1 MKFLTSKIH
10 DLSIEDGISKY
21 ITLKKKGAN
30 YQACCPFHDEKTPS
44 LSVSPVKG
52 IFTCFGC
59 GAKGDLIS
67 FVMQHQK
74 LEFIEAIKH
83 IADDHGIPY
92 EEKQYTPQEKKVIE
106 LKRLTVQEIL
116 EVNKSANEYFINSFL
131 EDSMVQEISYNKTP
145 SCQIHKEFMI
155 GYAPNKSQGLYLY
168 LKEKGYSLDVMVKAG
183 IVRKGTSRNYDFF
196 QDRIIYPITN
206 RSDDVIG
213 FGGKYI
219 GKKANMPKYLNTA
232 ETEAYD
238 KSSTLYGLSLAS
250 KSINEFD
257 YVNIVEGY
265 TDVHM
270 MNLAGAKNTVA
281 CCGTAITIDHIKL
294 LKKYSK
300 TVNLMLDGDNAGINA
315 SNKAGK
321 EFLTM
326 GCHVSITPLP
336 YGQDPCDLFRPS
348 L

>member
-1 MKFLTSKIH
+1 MRNLTSKIH
-10 DLSIEDGISKY
+10 DLPIEEGISKY
-21 ITLKKKGAN
+21 ISLKKKGAN
-30 YQACCPFHDEKTPS
+30 YQACCPFHNEKTAS

-52 IFTCFGC
+52 IFKCFGC

-67 FVMQHQK
+67 FVMQHEK
-74 LEFIEAIKH
+74 LEFIEAITR
-83 IADDHGIPY
+83 IATDHGIPFELQNFTD
-92 EEKQYTPQEKKVIE
+92 EEKKEAEQ
-106 LKRLTVQEIL
+106 KRLTVQAIF
-116 EVNKSANEYFINSFL
+116 EVNKCANEYFILSFFANP
-131 EDSMVQEISYNKTP
+131 SVQAISYKKTP
-145 SCQIHKEFMI
+145 SCKIHRDYQI

-168 LKEKGYSLDVMVKAG
+168 LKEKGYSLALMVQAGLVKKAA
-183 IVRKGTSRNYDFF
+183 SRNYDVF

-206 RSDDVIG
+206 KSNIIIG

-219 GKKANMPKYLNTA
+219 GKKINMPKYLNTP

-250 KSINEFD
+250 KSITKFE
-257 YVNIVEGY
+257 YVNVVEGY

-270 MNLAGAKNTVA
+270 MNLAGAENTVA

-294 LKKYSK
+294 LRKYSK